1 MDNENTENKTI
12 EEIEQPEDVNI
23 QELRNYEEEV

>member
-1 MDNENTENKTI
+1 MDNENKTI
-12 EEIEQPEDVNI
+12 EEIEQPEDINI